1 MIFLDTNVV
10 SEVMRPIPFAAVL
23 AWLAR
28 NDGELALSAVVIAEI
43 SFGIE
48 RLRPAERA
56 ARLARSFG
64 DIRQHYSTR
73 IFPLDEAA
81 ALIYGAIMGEAS
93 RQSRPLSPPDAMIAA
108 IALRHNA
115 ALATRNTAH
124 FRFEGL
130 RIVNPWE

>member
-10 SEVMRPIPFAAVL
+10 SEVMRPHPAPVVL
-23 AWLAR
+23 SWLAHQ
-28 NDGELALSAVVIAEI
+28 DSELALSAVAIAEI

-48 RLRPAERA
+48 RIRPAERA
-56 ARLARSFG
+56 ARLSRSFG

-73 IFPLDEAA
+73 IFPFDETA

-93 RQSRPLSPPDAMIAA
+93 RQGRPLSPPDAMIAA

-115 ALATRNTAH
+115 AMATRNTAH
-124 FRFEGL
+124 FRIEGL